1 VGPASVK
8 IAIDLVKE
16 GLATRDQ
23 AIMTVKPEHLNQ
35 LLHPQFADVNGAAYK
50 KNVVAIGLPASPGAG
65 VGKVVFTPEDAEFMH
80 SQGEKCILVRDDT
93 SPEDVG
99 GMWAS
104 NGILTA
110 RGGMT

>member
-1 VGPASVK
+1 M
-8 IAIDLVKE
+8 LV
-16 GLATRDQ
+16 
-23 AIMTVKPEHLNQ
+23 
-35 LLHPQFADVNGAAYK
+35 
-50 KNVVAIGLPASPGAG
+50 GAG
-65 VGKVVFTPEDAEFMH
+65 VGRVVFTPEDAEGMH
-80 SQGEKCILVRDDT
+80 SQGQRCILVRDDT

>member
-1 VGPASVK
+1 MNVMIYATKWPSSVRM
-8 IAIDLVKE
+8 LV
-16 GLATRDQ
+16 
-23 AIMTVKPEHLNQ
+23 
-35 LLHPQFADVNGAAYK
+35 
-50 KNVVAIGLPASPGAG
+50 GAG
-65 VGKVVFTPEDAEFMH
+65 VGRVVFTPEDAEGMH
-80 SQGEKCILVRDDT
+80 SQGQRCILVRDDT